1 MASKCV
7 ECDNLADHYDLC
19 HRCHEWYRK
28 RLENVTIEKVEE
40 MSDNEKEEF
49 YVYCRKCGDYYFT
62 GSGAEGE
69 KKKRDLEKVDE
80 EPLKGRSLFTCR
92 TCIYSW
98 L

>member
-7 ECDNLADHYDLC
+7 ECHNLADHHDLC

-40 MSDNEKEEF
+40 MPDNEEEQF
-49 YVYCRKCGDYYFT
+49 YVHCRKCGDVFIT
-62 GSGAEGE
+62 GTGAEG
-69 KKKRDLEKVDE
+69 KKKKDDLEKRDE

-92 TCIYSW
+92 ACIYSW